1 MLPCGRKGVQM
12 MGNALISG
20 ALGIVVLA
28 ASARADSVTFD
39 FNSLGRFDRDRQISE
54 YMTAVYGSG
63 VTTNGARVTDETS
76 VSGGTTDMFIATSL
90 QLLNR
95 GDFEVLFESVPIIS
109 ARFEGHVLDP
119 TPGTD
124 FNFRAFN
131 GDTEIFHFFR
141 NEGVEIFDS
150 GVLNFPQPVDR
161 LVISDSGR
169 KDVGIDDLTIVAVP
183 DPASGLLLLA
193 GVGAFAARRRK

>member
-1 MLPCGRKGVQM
+1 MR
-12 MGNALISG
+12 GNSLIAG

-63 VTTNGARVTDETS
+63 VTTGGARATDETS
-76 VSGGTTDMFIATSL
+76 VPGGTTDLFIATSL
-90 QLLNR
+90 QLLSR
-95 GDFEVLFESVPIIS
+95 GDFEVLFESMPIIS
-109 ARFEGHVLDP
+109 ARLEGHVLDP
-119 TPGTD
+119 TVGED
-124 FNFRAFN
+124 FNFRAYSGNTEVLHFAR
-131 GDTEIFHFFR
+131 DTGTET
-141 NEGVEIFDS
+141 FDS
-150 GVLNFPQPVDR
+150 GLISFSQPVDR

-169 KDVGIDDLTIVAVP
+169 KDVGIDDLTVVAVP

-193 GVGAFAARRRK
+193 GVGAFTARRRK

>member
-1 MLPCGRKGVQM
+1 M

-28 ASARADSVTFD
+28 VSARADSVTFD
-39 FNSLGRFDRDRQISE
+39 FNSLGRFDRDRQISD

-63 VTTNGARVTDETS
+63 VTTNGARATDETS
-76 VSGGTTDMFIATSL
+76 IPGGTTNMFIATSL

-95 GDFEVLFESVPIIS
+95 GDFEVLFESMPIIS

-119 TPGTD
+119 TLGED
-124 FNFRAFN
+124 FNFWAYSGNTEVLHFTR
-131 GDTEIFHFFR
+131 DTGE
-141 NEGVEIFDS
+141 ESFDS
-150 GVLNFPQPVDR
+150 GLLNFSQPVDR
-161 LVISDSGR
+161 LVISDNGR
-169 KDVGIDDLTIVAVP
+169 KDVGIDDLTVVAVP

-193 GVGAFAARRRK
+193 GVGAFAAHRRK